1 VSKKTLFLTFRIFSA
16 MGGIERVCRIFG
28 KSLYEMQDHK
38 EANVSIYS
46 MYDTADQIDE
56 RYFPSSIF
64 KAFGVGR
71 NRFVMESIRKGIKS
85 DIVIISHINLLPV
98 AFAIK
103 LCSPKTKLVLVAH
116 GIEVWKRFN
125 FIKRIM
131 LGRFDVILPVSRFTG
146 NKLAR
151 LNGLPEKRFTVLNN
165 CLDPFLLP
173 AVHGPKDDVLMKRY
187 GFKEEDIVLMTI
199 TRLSSKEKYKNCDKV
214 LETMQRLS
222 VECPQLKYLLVGA
235 YDIEEKIRIEKISSE
250 MGLGGSVVITGFI
263 PDVEFPLHYNIA
275 DIFIMLSEREG
286 FGIVFIEAMYYG
298 KPVIGADNGGIADAL
313 ANGKLGIL
321 ANPLDAREVAR
332 AIKAIV
338 SDKAK
343 YTPDRTT
350 VSELFGYETYNNK
363 LERIIAAL

>member
-1 VSKKTLFLTFRIFSA
+1 

-28 KSLYEMQDHK
+28 KSLYEMQDK
-38 EANVSIYS
+38 KQMDIAIYS

-56 RYFPSSIF
+56 RYFPSLVF
-64 KAFGVGR
+64 KAFGVRR
-71 NRFVMESIRKGIKS
+71 NRFVMESVRKGIKS

-103 LCSPKTKLVLVAH
+103 ICSPKTKLVLLAH

-125 FIKRIM
+125 LFKRFM
-131 LGRFDVILPVSRFTG
+131 LGRFEVILPVSRFTS

-151 LNGLPEKRFTVLNN
+151 LNRLPEKKFTVLNN

-173 AVHGPKDDVLMKRY
+173 AVKGHKDSSLMDKY
-187 GFKEEDIVLMTI
+187 GFKEDDIVLMTI
-199 TRLSSKEKYKNCDKV
+199 TRLSSNEKYKNCDKV

-222 VECPQLKYLLVGA
+222 IECPQLKYLLVGA
-235 YDIEEKIRIEKISSE
+235 YDIDEKIRIEKMSKE
-250 MGLGGSVVITGFI
+250 MGLEGSVVITGFI
-263 PDVEFPLHYNIA
+263 PDDEFPLHYNIA

-298 KPVIGADNGGIADAL
+298 KPVIGADNGGISDAL

-321 ANPLDAREVAR
+321 ANPLDTREVAR

-338 SDKAK
+338 SNKSK
-343 YTPDRTT
+343 YIPDRSF
-350 VSELFGYETYNNK
+350 VLDQFGYDGYKNK
-363 LERIIAAL
+363 LEHIIESLC